1 MIIKK
6 GNVLVSNKN
15 QHILCET
22 IIADV
27 EVLLTHS
34 TTIKVGYHPIMH
46 TLNVRTS
53 AVIEEITDKVSAR
66 SNFTDDDLIL
76 RTADRA
82 RIKFDYLLVKDLLKK
97 VQVYYYVKGVLK
109 LL

>member
-1 MIIKK
+1 M
-6 GNVLVSNKN
+6 LVSNKN

-27 EVLLTHS
+27 EVLLAHS

-53 AVIEEITDKVSAR
+53 AVIEEITEKVSAR
-66 SNFTDDDLIL
+66 NNFTDDDLIL
-76 RTADRA
+76 RTGDRA
-82 RIKFDYLLVKDLLKK
+82 RIKLRLSFGKRFIKQGASILLCEGRTK
-97 VQVYYYVKGVLK
+97 VIGNIISIN
-109 LL
+109 